1 MAYCSRG
8 RFRRLAAARYEGD
21 STCEERIVVSLKRYE
36 RTRALVDGDPS
47 LAREIVR
54 EVEGELGAEALEELD
69 APREELVM
77 VQVRE
82 TAQGGLFYLGEALM
96 SSCRV
101 RVGPSVGLGL
111 VLGSDRCRAYELAVV
126 DAAFA
131 GKAGAPRAERWDG
144 RLRQE
149 LARIGAREAAEARRV
164 ATTKVDFST
173 MKVEA

>member
-1 MAYCSRG
+1 MR
-8 RFRRLAAARYEGD
+8 
-21 STCEERIVVSLKRYE
+21 LKRYE

-96 SSCRV
+96 TSCRV
-101 RVGPSVGLGL
+101 RVGSSVGLGL
-111 VLGSDRCRAYELAVV
+111 VLGGDRCRAYELAVV

-131 GKAGAPRAERWDG
+131 DAERAERWDG

-149 LARIGAREAAEARRV
+149 LARIEAREAAEARRI

>member
-1 MAYCSRG
+1 MTLR
-8 RFRRLAAARYEGD
+8 
-21 STCEERIVVSLKRYE
+21 RYE
-36 RTRALVDGDPS
+36 RTRALVEGDPA
-47 LAREIVR
+47 LARAIVH
-54 EVEGELGAEALEELD
+54 EVEGRRDEGAREVTVVDE
-69 APREELVM
+69 PREELVM

-96 SSCRV
+96 TSCRV

-131 GKAGAPRAERWDG
+131 GEAGAPRAERWDG

-149 LARIGAREAAEARRV
+149 LARIEAREAAEARRV